1 METLQAQKN
10 FIGKGEPALCYI
22 SHFSQPQNGA
32 SFCLCEAVVQRRLGT
47 HCAEH
52 LPGAILGFVLDGSAR
67 PPSLSGLR
75 PSKEKNRAFFCMLLE
90 KKVQQ
95 V

>member
-1 METLQAQKN
+1 METLLARKD

-22 SHFSQPQNGA
+22 TCFSQPQTGA
-32 SFCLCEAVVQRRLGT
+32 SFSLCEAVVQRCLGT

-52 LPGAILGFVLDGSAR
+52 LPGALLGFVLDGTAR

-75 PSKEKNRAFFCMLLE
+75 PSKEKNMAFFCMLLE